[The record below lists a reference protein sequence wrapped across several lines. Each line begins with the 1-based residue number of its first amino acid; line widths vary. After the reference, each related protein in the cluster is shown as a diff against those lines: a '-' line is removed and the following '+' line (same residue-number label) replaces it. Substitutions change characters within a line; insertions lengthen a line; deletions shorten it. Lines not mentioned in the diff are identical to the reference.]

1 MIKVREGALLGMT
14 GMLAWYALLLAPD
27 RRIALDQR
35 IYEVA
40 QQGGEA
46 AATGL
51 ETIRHVIARR
61 S

>member
-1 MIKVREGALLGMT
+1 MIKVREGVLLAMT
-14 GMLAWYALLLAPD
+14 GMLAWYAILLAPD

-40 QQGGEA
+40 QQGGGAVE
-46 AATGL
+46 TGL
-51 ETIRHVIARR
+51 ETIQQVIGRR

>member
-1 MIKVREGALLGMT
+1 MIKVRESVLLAMM
-14 GMLAWYALLLAPD
+14 GMLTWYAVLLAPD

-46 AATGL
+46 AAAGL
-51 ETIRHVIARR
+51 ETIQHVIARR